1 MSVSDNIKNDVYK
14 VKIVY
19 PVRPSKPV
27 LQKNATSAQAR
38 EYADLLAAYE
48 SAGDNF
54 NASRE
59 AYRAEENRLYAKFRE
74 DVESEYG
81 MREHPKREK
90 LWAKAWD
97 RGHSEG
103 LSQVLWWYDDL
114 YELVA

>member
-14 VKIVY
+14 VKIDY
-19 PVRPSKPV
+19 PARPSKPV
-27 LQKNATSAQAR
+27 LPKNATSAQAR

-48 SAGDNF
+48 TAGDSF

-74 DVESEYG
+74 DVEAEYNMAG
-81 MREHPKREK
+81 HPKAQK
-90 LWAKAWD
+90 LWDKAWE

-114 YELVA
+114 HELVA